1 MCSASISPTPRSMPR
16 GARSAPLRSA
26 YARPISSPSARRLS
40 TSSTSAHSCARCHR
54 ASGRAGRNG
63 SPSCC
68 ARAVC
73 SRDSSSWRIRIAAR
87 PSASRSAVC
96 ARCSIRASRC
106 SRTSRYRRSNR
117 CRCSPAT
124 SVGRCGSGGYD
135 GARMLIGSGVL
146 YLLVTIAIGLWAAQ
160 RVHTSKDYVLA
171 GRSLPLYM
179 NTATV
184 FATWFGAESVLSVS
198 VEFSKS
204 GLGGIIA
211 DPFGSSMC
219 LVIVALFFARAFY
232 RMDLLTIGDFYRKRY
247 GPTMELGTSVV
258 IAISYLGWTAAQ
270 LTALGLVL
278 STLTD
283 GAISLSTG
291 IIISGIFV
299 LAYTIWGGMWSVA
312 MTDLFQSVM
321 IIVGLVLVA
330 WVVGDMAGGSSKV
343 IAAALEG
350 GRFEFWP
357 KGGTREW
364 FAFVTAFLTL
374 AIGSI
379 PQQDIFQRVTSAKDE
394 RTAIIGSLLGGVVYF
409 CFVFVPIFIVL
420 AALMVDPS
428 LGSLLKAEDV
438 REMQRVLP
446 NFILEHTPLWIKVL
460 FFGALLSAIL
470 STASGA
476 IIAPTSLCTENIIRP
491 RFPHMSERQFML
503 SLRLVLVS
511 FTLAALIFALNSK
524 QTMYDMVQN
533 AYTVT
538 LVAALVPLAA
548 GIFWK
553 RSSNTGAILSSLFGL
568 VSWVIAAFTAPD
580 ATVPP
585 PLVGLA
591 FSLFGMV
598 AGSLLPRPLA
608 HAQPHGRHH

>member
-1 MCSASISPTPRSMPR
+1 
-16 GARSAPLRSA
+16 
-26 YARPISSPSARRLS
+26 
-40 TSSTSAHSCARCHR
+40 
-54 ASGRAGRNG
+54 
-63 SPSCC
+63 
-68 ARAVC
+68 
-73 SRDSSSWRIRIAAR
+73 
-87 PSASRSAVC
+87 
-96 ARCSIRASRC
+96 
-106 SRTSRYRRSNR
+106 
-117 CRCSPAT
+117 
-124 SVGRCGSGGYD
+124 
-135 GARMLIGSGVL
+135 MLIASVVL

-160 RVHTSKDYVLA
+160 RVHDSRDYIVA

-204 GLGGIIA
+204 GLRGIVA

-219 LVIVALFFARAFY
+219 LVIVALLFARAFY

-247 GPTMELGTSVV
+247 GRSMELGTSVV

-270 LTALGLVL
+270 LTALGLVF

-283 GAISLSTG
+283 GAIPLQTG
-291 IIISGIFV
+291 ILISGVVV

-321 IIVGLVLVA
+321 IIAGLAIIA
-330 WVVGDMAGGSSKV
+330 WFVGDAAGGAGKV
-343 IAAALEG
+343 IGTAVEAG
-350 GRFEFWP
+350 KFEFWP
-357 KGGTREW
+357 KGGAKEW
-364 FAFVTAFLTL
+364 LAFVTAFLTL

-379 PQQDIFQRVTSAKDE
+379 PQQDIFQRVTSAKNE
-394 RTAIIGSLLGGVVYF
+394 RTAVAGSLLGGTVYF
-409 CFVFVPIFIVL
+409 CFVFVPVYIV
-420 AALMVDPS
+420 AAGLLIDPS
-428 LGSLLKAEDV
+428 LGTLLSAPDA
-438 REMQRVLP
+438 RETQRVLP
-446 NFILEHTPLWIKVL
+446 EFILGHTPMWIQVL

-491 RFPHMSERQFML
+491 LYPHMSDRQFL
-503 SLRLVLVS
+503 LTLRIVLVS
-511 FTLAALIFALNSK
+511 FTCAALVFALRSK

-553 RSSNTGAILSSLFGL
+553 RANNTGAILSAALGL
-568 VSWVIAAFTAPD
+568 VAWMIAAFTAAD
-580 ATVPP
+580 ALVPP
-585 PLVGLA
+585 TLVGLG
-591 FSLFGMV
+591 FSIAGMV
-598 AGSLLPRPLA
+598 AGSLVPLPALRT
-608 HAQPHGRHH
+608 QHGSH

>member
-1 MCSASISPTPRSMPR
+1 
-16 GARSAPLRSA
+16 
-26 YARPISSPSARRLS
+26 
-40 TSSTSAHSCARCHR
+40 
-54 ASGRAGRNG
+54 
-63 SPSCC
+63 
-68 ARAVC
+68 
-73 SRDSSSWRIRIAAR
+73 
-87 PSASRSAVC
+87 
-96 ARCSIRASRC
+96 
-106 SRTSRYRRSNR
+106 
-117 CRCSPAT
+117 
-124 SVGRCGSGGYD
+124 
-135 GARMLIGSGVL
+135 MLIAWVVA
-146 YLLVTIAIGLWAAQ
+146 YLVVTIAIGLWAAR
-160 RVHTSKDYVLA
+160 RVHNSKDYVVA

-219 LVIVALFFARAFY
+219 LVIVALLFARAFY

-247 GPTMELGTSVV
+247 GKTMELGTSVI

-270 LTALGLVL
+270 LTALGLVF

-291 IIISGIFV
+291 IVISGVVV
-299 LAYTIWGGMWSVA
+299 LGYTIWGGMWSVA

-321 IIVGLVLVA
+321 ILVGLGLVA
-330 WVVGDMAGGSSKV
+330 WVVGDMAGGAGKV
-343 IAAALEG
+343 VAAAAHDG
-350 GRFEFWP
+350 KFQFWP
-357 KGGTREW
+357 AGGTKEW
-364 FAFVTAFLTL
+364 FAFATAFLTL

-379 PQQDIFQRVTSAKDE
+379 PQQEIFQRVTSARNE
-394 RTAIIGSLLGGVVYF
+394 RTAIFGSLLGGAVYF
-409 CFVFVPIFIVL
+409 GFVFVPIFIVY
-420 AALMVDPS
+420 AGLMLDPS
-428 LGSLLKAEDV
+428 LGTLLNAPDA

-446 NFILEHTPLWIKVL
+446 NFILEHTPMWIRVL

-476 IIAPTSLCTENIIRP
+476 IIAPTSLCTENVIKPLYP
-491 RFPHMSERQFML
+491 RMGDRQFL
-503 SLRLVLVS
+503 LTLRVVLIT

-548 GIFWK
+548 GIFW
-553 RSSNTGAILSSLFGL
+553 RRANNAGAILSSACGL
-568 VSWVIAAFTAPD
+568 AAWLLAAWAAPE

-585 PLVGLA
+585 PLIGLA
-591 FSLFGMV
+591 FSLAGMV
-598 AGSLLPRPLA
+598 AGSLVPRPYA
-608 HAQPHGRHH
+608 PAQPHGGRH